1 MEFNFSEFDKKYF
14 PFKLD
19 KEKTIT
25 SDNFDNKKIII
36 EDIDNNNIKLFSIN
50 YDIKSLNFYSISLIQ
65 FIDIEKLNE
74 TFENFD
80 RKIEKIKLNGYLTNG
95 KNNKLF
101 FPNLNI
107 LIIKNSIYPNFDI
120 FQQFN
125 FHNNQL
131 QTFKLENF
139 KFSSND
145 QIKEFFY
152 FIKEK
157 KIRNLYLKDI
167 FIEILEENDISEEC
181 GIIKSYFDFNGY
193 QFFIYFN
200 EQNFLCENIQ
210 SLFLENCRLVNINL
224 DNFSTIDKSIKVIFN
239 KNSIL
244 NIEDSLLKYSSNE
257 EGISLALNGDYNI
270 NNKIFEIINNYK
282 LNSLKFVNF
291 DYSENLNL
299 SFKNIK
305 CNNLKFK
312 QCHNNFIKEILSN
325 IKSPINSLSIKD
337 SFGDY
342 DSFIII
348 DNINLFSGNNISLKI
363 IDSNFDIPKINYHY
377 LKLCFYSLE
386 KEELNNNIN
395 LISTIYQ
402 KHNNLILE
410 GNIFSIFSEIKNFE
424 AENII
429 FDNLILDENIE
440 KSLQNSNICEKE
452 ITYLNMFKFFPSN
465 KKINL
470 DYTTFNNF
478 VYLNNEINDFEH
490 LISLLLYEEDK
501 KLEEIIKKV
510 NNSIQNFYNQNQ
522 TFCFLIKN
530 NIEYRNIV
538 LSLTCFSYQKTLSQ
552 KNILEQ
558 HLKDN
563 FIKNKCEK
571 ENFKI
576 LSIFYF
582 SEEQRKIIENLKNI
596 SFKKNVYKK

>member
-19 KEKTIT
+19 KEIT

-36 EDIDNNNIKLFSIN
+36 EDIDNNNIKLFSIK

-80 RKIEKIKLNGYLTNG
+80 RKIEKIKLKGYLTNG
-95 KNNKLF
+95 KKNKLF
-101 FPNLNI
+101 FPNLNV

-125 FHNNQL
+125 FQNNQL

-181 GIIKSYFDFNGY
+181 GILKTYFDFNGY
-193 QFFIYFN
+193 QFFFYIN
-200 EQNFLCENIQ
+200 EQIILCENIQ

-224 DNFSTIDKSIKVIFN
+224 DNFTTIDKSIKVIFN

-257 EGISLALNGDYNI
+257 KGISLALNGDYNI

-299 SFKNIK
+299 SFKNIT

-312 QCHNNFIKEILSN
+312 QCHNYFIKEILSN

-395 LISTIYQ
+395 LFSTIYQ

-429 FDNLILDENIE
+429 FDNLIIDENIE

-470 DYTTFNNF
+470 DYTTFNNI
-478 VYLNNEINDFEH
+478 VYVNNEINDFEH

-510 NNSIQNFYNQNQ
+510 NNSIQIFYSQKQ

-530 NIEYRNIV
+530 NVEFRNII
-538 LSLTCFSYQKTLSQ
+538 LSLTCFYNQKTLSQ
-552 KNILEQ
+552 NNILEQ
-558 HLKDN
+558 HLKNN
-563 FIKNKCEK
+563 FIKNECEQ

>member
-80 RKIEKIKLNGYLTNG
+80 RKIEKITLNGYLTNG

-101 FPNLNI
+101 FPNLND

-125 FHNNQL
+125 FQNNQL

-167 FIEILEENDISEEC
+167 FIEILEENNISEEC
-181 GIIKSYFDFNGY
+181 GIINTYFDFNGY
-193 QFFIYFN
+193 QFFFYIN
-200 EQNFLCENIQ
+200 EQKILCENIQ

-224 DNFSTIDKSIKVIFN
+224 DNFTTIDKSIKVIFN

-257 EGISLALNGDYNI
+257 KGISLALNGDYNI

-395 LISTIYQ
+395 LISTIDQ

-440 KSLQNSNICEKE
+440 KSLQNTNICEKE
-452 ITYLNMFKFFPSN
+452 ITYLNMFKFFSSN

-501 KLEEIIKKV
+501 KIEEVIKKV
-510 NNSIQNFYNQNQ
+510 NNSIQIFYNQNQ

-530 NIEYRNIV
+530 NVEFRNII
-538 LSLTCFSYQKTLSQ
+538 LSLTCFYNQKTLSQ
-552 KNILEQ
+552 NNILEQ
-558 HLKDN
+558 HLKNN
-563 FIKNKCEK
+563 FIKNECEQ

>member
-80 RKIEKIKLNGYLTNG
+80 RKIEKITLNGYLTNG

-101 FPNLNI
+101 FPNLNV

-125 FHNNQL
+125 FQNNQL

-167 FIEILEENDISEEC
+167 FIEILEENNISEEC
-181 GIIKSYFDFNGY
+181 GIINTYFDFNGY
-193 QFFIYFN
+193 QFFFYIN
-200 EQNFLCENIQ
+200 EQIILCENIQ

-224 DNFSTIDKSIKVIFN
+224 DNFTTIDKSIKVIFN

-257 EGISLALNGDYNI
+257 KGISLALNGDYNI

-312 QCHNNFIKEILSN
+312 QCHNHFIKEILSN

-395 LISTIYQ
+395 LISTIDQ

-440 KSLQNSNICEKE
+440 KSLQNTNICEKE
-452 ITYLNMFKFFPSN
+452 ITYLNMFKFFSSN

-470 DYTTFNNF
+470 DYTTFNNI
-478 VYLNNEINDFEH
+478 VYVNNEINDFEH

-501 KLEEIIKKV
+501 KIEEVIKKV
-510 NNSIQNFYNQNQ
+510 NNSIQIFYNQNQ

-530 NIEYRNIV
+530 NVEFRNII
-538 LSLTCFSYQKTLSQ
+538 LSLTCFYNQKTLSQ
-552 KNILEQ
+552 NNILEQ
-558 HLKDN
+558 HLKNN
-563 FIKNKCEK
+563 FIKNECEQ

-596 SFKKNVYKK
+596 SFEKNLYKK

>member
-80 RKIEKIKLNGYLTNG
+80 RKIEKITLNGYLTNG

-101 FPNLNI
+101 FPNLND

-125 FHNNQL
+125 FQNNQL

-167 FIEILEENDISEEC
+167 FIEILEENNISEEC
-181 GIIKSYFDFNGY
+181 GIINTYFDFNGY
-193 QFFIYFN
+193 QFFFYIN
-200 EQNFLCENIQ
+200 EQKILCENIQ

-224 DNFSTIDKSIKVIFN
+224 DNFTTIDKSIKVIFN

-257 EGISLALNGDYNI
+257 KGISLALNGDYNI

-395 LISTIYQ
+395 LISTIDQ

-440 KSLQNSNICEKE
+440 KSLQNTNICEKE
-452 ITYLNMFKFFPSN
+452 ITYLNMFKFFRSN

-470 DYTTFNNF
+470 DYTTFNNI
-478 VYLNNEINDFEH
+478 VYVNNEINDFEH

-501 KLEEIIKKV
+501 KIEEVIKKV
-510 NNSIQNFYNQNQ
+510 NNSIQIFYNQNQ

-530 NIEYRNIV
+530 NVEFRNII
-538 LSLTCFSYQKTLSQ
+538 LSLTCFYNQKTLSQ
-552 KNILEQ
+552 NNILEQ
-558 HLKDN
+558 HLKNN
-563 FIKNKCEK
+563 FIKNECEQ